1 MLNISEEQL
10 AVLRVAQL
18 NRFNDKIYTEIKSRL
33 NDELQNITD
42 HNLKDRIQYAIDTAP
57 MYSFTTEKNVTRYA
71 FLVAIL
77 GKGFQEDSCYS
88 WLVSI
93 LESKNPPAAR
103 LDQLSH
109 IILMENR

>member
-18 NRFNDKIYTEIKSRL
+18 NRFNDKVYTEIKRRL
-33 NDELQNITD
+33 SDELQNITD
-42 HNLKDRIQYAIDTAP
+42 HNLKDRVQYAIDTASK
-57 MYSFTTEKNVTRYA
+57 YGFTTEKDVTRYA

-77 GKGFQEDSCYS
+77 DKGFQEDSCYS
-88 WLVSI
+88 WVISI
-93 LESKNPPAAR
+93 LESKEFPTAR